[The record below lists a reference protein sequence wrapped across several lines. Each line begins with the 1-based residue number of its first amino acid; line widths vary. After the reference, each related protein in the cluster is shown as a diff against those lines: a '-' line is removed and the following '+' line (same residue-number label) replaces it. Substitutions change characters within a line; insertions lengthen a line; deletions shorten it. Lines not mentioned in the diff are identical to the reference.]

1 MPARF
6 RRSTLALAVAA
17 ACSAHAGA
25 VDYVWLTG
33 NFGPGV
39 APSPLT
45 APDTL
50 VIDAGGTKNFIGVS
64 FSNASAVTWNA
75 DHVGFSGSAVLNS
88 GLWDA

>member
-1 MPARF
+1 MAAGHRRLDVAAEGDPLMPARF

-39 APSPLT
+39 APSPLSVT
-45 APDTL
+45 RIPEAAP
-50 VIDAGGTKNFIGVS
+50 A
-64 FSNASAVTWNA
+64 W
-75 DHVGFSGSAVLNS
+75 
-88 GLWDA
+88 